1 MITEYWILLAAAV
14 AVAALLAAL
23 VVLRW
28 RRRRSDMLGTLRAV
42 AVERLENVLVP
53 NGMGGHIQIEH
64 LVLTAYGILV
74 VDVKPF
80 EGIVFASDRMNDW
93 TVMGR
98 QGRFGFPNPQS
109 TLYDRVAAVKQ
120 LIRDVQVT
128 GYVLFPD
135 VADFSKGRPKDII
148 QPRELAER
156 YKKPDRSATE
166 KVGLAFAQHW
176 ETICKAAEPAPL
188 AAPKRR

>member
-1 MITEYWILLAAAV
+1 VITEYWILLAAAV

-93 TVMGR
+93 TIMGR

-135 VADFSKGRPKDII
+135 VADFSKGRPKDVI

-156 YKKPDRSATE
+156 YKKPDRSVTE

-176 ETICKAAEPAPL
+176 ETICKVAEPAPL